1 MFPGVQRRQPDPP
14 WIALKIPKIP
24 AKPKSIP
31 GGPECDIVFSMK
43 RLKPVDVVI
52 VGGGFTGLL
61 MAKEITAR
69 TSHSVVILERG
80 PGPEKRPVF
89 GRHGRTRLRGS
100 PAHDAESRR

>member
-1 MFPGVQRRQPDPP
+1 
-14 WIALKIPKIP
+14 
-24 AKPKSIP
+24 
-31 GGPECDIVFSMK
+31 MK

-80 PGPEKRPVF
+80 PARKNGQYAGGMDELDYAVHLKKCRIWGNETP
-89 GRHGRTRLRGS
+89 
-100 PAHDAESRR
+100 DASAFR